1 MACKQD
7 VDRWDHEPWAVVQQR
22 QLSEVR
28 ARLQRRHN
36 FPIDQDVERAAFDDV
51 EHVPAVALA
60 TTTCYGGRYHRY
72 AQRGTH
78 LLDHLLASA
87 NHLAAHGSDDLIYL
101 SLFNRRQQEV

>member
-1 MACKQD
+1 MARTEAAENEQELEHQRGRQSSQQLVKQALAGSNSW
-7 VDRWDHEPWAVVQQR
+7 RG
-22 QLSEVR
+22 
-28 ARLQRRHN
+28 N
-36 FPIDQDVERAAFDDV
+36 DV

-87 NHLAAHGSDDLIYL
+87 NHLAAHGSDDLINL